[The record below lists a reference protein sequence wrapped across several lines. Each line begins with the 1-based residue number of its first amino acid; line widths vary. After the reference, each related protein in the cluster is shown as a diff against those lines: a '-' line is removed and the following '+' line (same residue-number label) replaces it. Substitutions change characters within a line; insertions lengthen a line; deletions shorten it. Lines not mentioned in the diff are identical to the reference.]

1 MSSDSSK
8 PVPMATGVDQSI
20 HRIWTCWNEFWFTP
34 ADPVSLGVLRILTGA
49 MLIYSTIVWGID
61 LPAFLGADGWNSKEL
76 IEALQRNDRTFSFW
90 WDVPP
95 EAMSTVHW
103 WCIGILVLF
112 WVGFCTRLTSI
123 AAYVIHVSYCQRAAV
138 ATYGLDQILGILL
151 LYLAIGP
158 AGATYSVDSL
168 IRRGWRWFI
177 TPAAERG
184 TSTSAIRY
192 SVSANLA
199 LRLMQVHYCVI
210 YFFAASGKM
219 LGDPWWTGD
228 ALWLAIANY
237 EYQSFD
243 LTWLAWFPDLV
254 QLMTHFIILWEL
266 SFAYLV
272 WVRPMRPIMLTVGV
286 LMHLGIGAFLGMWTF
301 GSMMIFGYLAFL
313 KPETVRWLLGLPFRS
328 HKSSSEAAAL

>member
-1 MSSDSSK
+1 MSGDSST
-8 PVPMATGVDQSI
+8 PVAATSGVDQSI
-20 HRIWTCWNEFWFTP
+20 FRMWTRWNEFWFTP
-34 ADPVSLGVLRILTGA
+34 ADPISLGVLRVLTGA

-61 LPAFLGADGWNSKEL
+61 LPGFLGADGWNSKEL

-90 WDVPP
+90 WDVPS
-95 EAMSTVHW
+95 ETMSTVHW
-103 WCIGILVLF
+103 WCIGILALF
-112 WVGFCTRLTSI
+112 CVGLCTRLTSV

-138 ATYGLDQILGILL
+138 ATFGLDQILGILL

-158 AGATYSVDSL
+158 AGATCSVDNL
-168 IRRGWRWFI
+168 IRRAWRWI
-177 TPAAERG
+177 RTPAAARAAL
-184 TSTSAIRY
+184 TNPIRY

-199 LRLMQVHYCVI
+199 LRLIQVHYCVI

-228 ALWLAIANY
+228 ALWLAVANY

-243 LTWLAWFPDLV
+243 LTWLAWFPELV
-254 QLMTHFIILWEL
+254 QLMTHIIIAWEL

-272 WVRPMRPIMLTVGV
+272 WVRPLRPIMLTVGV

-301 GSMMIFGYLAFL
+301 GSMMIVGYIAFL
-313 KPETVRWLLGLPFRS
+313 KPETVRWLLGRPFRCRPTLS
-328 HKSSSEAAAL
+328 GEPTI

>member
-1 MSSDSSK
+1 MSSDSSTQ
-8 PVPMATGVDQSI
+8 VSATTGFDQSI
-20 HRIWTCWNEFWFTP
+20 LRLWTRWNEFWFTP
-34 ADPVSLGVLRILTGA
+34 ADPISLGVLRLLTGA

-61 LPAFLGADGWNSKEL
+61 LPAFFGVDGWHSKEL
-76 IEALQRNDRTFSFW
+76 MEALQRNDRVYSFW
-90 WDVPP
+90 WDVPL
-95 EAMSTVHW
+95 EAMVTVHW
-103 WCIGILVLF
+103 WCLGILVLY
-112 WVGFCTRLTSI
+112 WIGFCTRLTSI

-158 AGATYSVDSL
+158 SGATFSVDNL
-168 IRRGWRWFI
+168 LRRGWRWLR
-177 TPAAERG
+177 TPPAER
-184 TSTSAIRY
+184 STAMNPIRY

-199 LRLMQVHYCVI
+199 LRLIQVHYCVI
-210 YFFAASGKM
+210 YFFAAGGKM

-243 LTWLAWFPDLV
+243 LTWLAWFPELI
-254 QLMTHFIILWEL
+254 QLMTHIIMLWEL

-272 WVRPMRPIMLTVGV
+272 WVRPMRPVMLTMGI

-301 GSMMIFGYLAFL
+301 GSMMIVGYLAFIQ
-313 KPETVRWLLGLPFRS
+313 PETVRWALALPFRLR
-328 HKSSSEAAAL
+328 KTPTAATA